1 MKMSKKLLKAVALV
15 GCAVLLVAGSV
26 AGTLAYLTSKTG
38 PVTNTFT
45 VGNVTITLD
54 ETKVDLY
61 GATDAATARVTA
73 NDYKLIPG
81 HEYVKDPTIHVAQGS
96 EPCYLFV
103 KITDELSAIQDTKT
117 IVEQLTANQW
127 TQIADTN
134 VWYHNVVIDAS
145 QTAQDVP
152 VFKSLK
158 IKADAQVSNYAN
170 KTVSVIAYAVQK
182 DGFDNALAAWSN
194 TFSSENS

>member
-26 AGTLAYLTSKTG
+26 AGTLAYLTSVTG

-45 VGNVTITLD
+45 VGNVKITLD

-145 QTAQDVP
+145 QTAKDVP

-158 IKADAQVSNYAN
+158 IKADAQVSNYAD